1 MYMFGKNEGKVVNDE
16 IKISVII
23 PVYNAQEYL
32 CKCLD
37 SVVNQ
42 TYRNLDIILVN
53 DGSTDASGEICD
65 AYARNNSNI
74 RVFHKENGGQSFA
87 RMIGIENAVGDYVTF
102 VDSDD
107 YLDIDT
113 YEQILSSVV
122 EDRLPE
128 MIAYDL
134 LEEYGDYITVKR
146 NQFHEGMYDREH
158 IEKEILPNMLSF
170 GDFFNFGILP
180 NLVCKMVRRDY
191 IQNHEISVCENVR
204 FGEDVDM
211 VFQWIPFLETM
222 QIVSCAPY
230 HYNKRD
236 DSMMGKTVSHEE
248 IMALKE
254 DLEKSFLRSQ
264 WKQCLLKQLED
275 YITFILLLKI
285 PEAVLGEKLCEDS
298 SRIALYGAGGFGHA
312 LYKSYGNNVVIWVDQ
327 NAEYY
332 KKRGLAVM
340 PVDELIKKQQKYDVI
355 YIAIIDTWLCEEI
368 REYLRLCGIN
378 KEIRYYSK
386 SDK

>member
-191 IQNHEISVCENVR
+191 IQNCKISVCEKVR
-204 FGEDVDM
+204 FGEDADM
-211 VFQWIPFLETM
+211 LFQWIPFLKTI
-222 QIVSCAPY
+222 QIISYAPY
-230 HYNKRD
+230 HYNKRIG
-236 DSMMGKTVSHEE
+236 SMMERIVCQEE
-248 IMALKE
+248 IMALKK
-254 DLEKSFLRSQ
+254 DLERTFLRSP
-264 WKQCLLKQLED
+264 WRQCLLGQLAD
-275 YITFILLLKI
+275 YITFIFLLKN
-285 PEAVLGEKLCEDS
+285 PKVVLGENLCEDNT
-298 SRIALYGAGGFGHA
+298 RIALYGAGGFGLA
-312 LYKSYGNNVVIWVDQ
+312 FYKSYEKNIVIWADQ

-332 KKRGLAVM
+332 KKRGFSV
-340 PVDELIKKQQKYDVI
+340 VSVENLILKQQKYDVI
-355 YIAIIDTWLCEEI
+355 YIAIIDTCLCEEI
-368 REYLRLCGIN
+368 RQYLRSCGIK
-378 KEIRYYSK
+378 KEIRYYDI
-386 SDK
+386 SDR

>member
-1 MYMFGKNEGKVVNDE
+1 MFGKNEGKVVNDE

-204 FGEDVDM
+204 
-211 VFQWIPFLETM
+211 
-222 QIVSCAPY
+222 
-230 HYNKRD
+230 
-236 DSMMGKTVSHEE
+236 
-248 IMALKE
+248 
-254 DLEKSFLRSQ
+254 
-264 WKQCLLKQLED
+264 
-275 YITFILLLKI
+275 
-285 PEAVLGEKLCEDS
+285 
-298 SRIALYGAGGFGHA
+298 
-312 LYKSYGNNVVIWVDQ
+312 
-327 NAEYY
+327 
-332 KKRGLAVM
+332 
-340 PVDELIKKQQKYDVI
+340 
-355 YIAIIDTWLCEEI
+355 
-368 REYLRLCGIN
+368 
-378 KEIRYYSK
+378 
-386 SDK
+386 